1 MNDLAPP
8 PLRAIAVVPRAR
20 RRGRWIGDVLL
31 ASLVLHLLV
40 LGLFLFTFPEKPPP
54 PEAAAPSIEIVMGD
68 GSKTATTTETPEP
81 EVGVGVTAAPPS
93 NPSPPAGPT
102 EPPVKAEPP
111 VAPPEPVPVPVP
123 TPVPVPETPSPPTP
137 EVSPAPAPVTPPPA
151 PTTPAPAPSTPAIVR
166 LQAPR
171 EEPPQEL
178 PPLDLPAPPAFAP
191 AAPRRVAPPRVASA
205 SPGFPRPTFSFGGG
219 LGTRGTSGS
228 ARDHAATN
236 LPAGS
241 AALGRTNPN
250 SGLAITGDNLGPD
263 WASLMRAWWEQHKY
277 YPREAAQ
284 QGQDGTVTVT
294 VHMGPDG
301 RVQQVE
307 LADRSGSQWLD
318 LGALATFRGA
328 KLPPFP
334 WNETRKEAVM
344 NFRIQ
349 YILIR

>member
-8 PLRAIAVVPRAR
+8 SLRAIAVAPRGR

-31 ASLVLHLLV
+31 ASLLLHLLV
-40 LGLFLFTFPEKPPP
+40 LGLFLLTFPEKPPP
-54 PEAAAPSIEIVMGD
+54 TEGGAPSIEIVMGE
-68 GSKTATTTETPEP
+68 GSKTPTTTETPEP
-81 EVGVGVTAAPPS
+81 EAGVGVTAAPPS
-93 NPSPPAGPT
+93 TPSPPAGPT
-102 EPPVKAEPP
+102 EPPVKFEPPAAPPMPEPVPETPPPAPEILPPAPAPVPPPPVPATPPPSGPAIVRLEPPP
-111 VAPPEPVPVPVP
+111 VAPPQEFQ
-123 TPVPVPETPSPPTP
+123 PP
-137 EVSPAPAPVTPPPA
+137 
-151 PTTPAPAPSTPAIVR
+151 
-166 LQAPR
+166 
-171 EEPPQEL
+171 
-178 PPLDLPAPPAFAP
+178 DLPAPPAPP

-205 SPGFPRPTFSFGGG
+205 SSGFPRPTFSFGGG
-219 LGTRGTSGS
+219 LGTPGTSGS
-228 ARDHAATN
+228 ARNHASTD

-349 YILIR
+349 YVLIR